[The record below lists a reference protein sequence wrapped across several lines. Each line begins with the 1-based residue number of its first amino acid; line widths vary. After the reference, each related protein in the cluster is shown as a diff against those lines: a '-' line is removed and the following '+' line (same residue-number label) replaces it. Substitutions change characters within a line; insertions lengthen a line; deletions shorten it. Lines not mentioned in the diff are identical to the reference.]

1 MRIVRALSI
10 VAVLAALTS
19 PHGVMAQGPGP
30 VTDLGTLGGTQTQ
43 PLGINDLG
51 DVVGSSFLA
60 GDTVSRPFLWS
71 GGVMQQL
78 PLLPGDTS
86 GSARAINN
94 LGQIVGI
101 SVSRAVRWDNGVVT
115 DLNTAATAA
124 AGWVQL
130 RAALGINDAGQIVGY
145 GQRTGSPLT
154 TLRAFL
160 LTNGVITDLGTLG
173 GGSATGWGIN
183 NAGQVVGQSTI
194 DATNANG
201 HAYSWT
207 NGVMTDLGGLD
218 LGGVLGALNIARSIN
233 DFGEAAGSWR
243 SGATGTVPL
252 FWDAAG
258 TPTVLPG
265 PDGAAQ
271 DINNL
276 QQIVGG
282 GTNGAVLWEGGAAI
296 DLESLISPA
305 VELLGAQAIN
315 NVGQVAGQTVS
326 RRGFLMQL
334 PARASTI
341 GGLIGALVV
350 DPGVDRKS
358 VV

>member
-160 LTNGVITDLGTLG
+160 LTNGAKLPVAVDPTERC
-173 GGSATGWGIN
+173 
-183 NAGQVVGQSTI
+183 VV
-194 DATNANG
+194 
-201 HAYSWT
+201 
-207 NGVMTDLGGLD
+207 
-218 LGGVLGALNIARSIN
+218 
-233 DFGEAAGSWR
+233 
-243 SGATGTVPL
+243 
-252 FWDAAG
+252 
-258 TPTVLPG
+258 
-265 PDGAAQ
+265 
-271 DINNL
+271 
-276 QQIVGG
+276 
-282 GTNGAVLWEGGAAI
+282 
-296 DLESLISPA
+296 
-305 VELLGAQAIN
+305 
-315 NVGQVAGQTVS
+315 
-326 RRGFLMQL
+326 RRGANREHS
-334 PARASTI
+334 PS
-341 GGLIGALVV
+341 
-350 DPGVDRKS
+350 P
-358 VV
+358 